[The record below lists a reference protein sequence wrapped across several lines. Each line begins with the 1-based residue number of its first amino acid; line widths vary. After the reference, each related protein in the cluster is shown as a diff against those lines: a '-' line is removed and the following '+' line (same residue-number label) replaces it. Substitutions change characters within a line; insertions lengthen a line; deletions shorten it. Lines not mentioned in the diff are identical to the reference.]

1 MKRSETRSR
10 RKTVKL
16 DAVLAVLL
24 CLVLCCSMP
33 FAVMAEEAADEP
45 ETAAAQ
51 EETPDTTYAGYL
63 RCAADAT
70 TQMVAHAIQENVFL
84 SEGESGWDFRTVEFA
99 SPKLAL
105 LFFPSEEQRSQ
116 ISQVF
121 MNSSVEA
128 VRPMASAVNSQF
140 SEDYAKLADSLYQNG
155 DYTYSDAEG
164 ISMAIVLFFYDRH
177 ISLTMIA
184 SQQDAPQEERQYCA
198 VFLMSDQTVLPTV
211 DETYLSQKLSELGL
225 TGEITQAIYDADEF
239 DAIMEEAGYDSGAEK
254 AMTAAAATD
263 ETYVQM
269 GKELI
274 SGPAY
279 SHNSYVSADEFIN
292 AYAREHEEEYQDPC
306 ELIIKLRDLTEQ
318 AMDGVE
324 GWTWNGIDS
333 VSSEPYTGT
342 LPEKED
348 SMYQADKKI
357 LVVTHDEDHEEGTI
371 SYSIESILPPE
382 NLPGTPEEADQII
395 YVDSSWVYS
404 GMNNGIKIYDSVSSI
419 ALYDAKTMEKIGD
432 IGSTSKTLSGFV
444 MVSGDSYYAPVNW
457 TSIKEQIAEWVGG
470 QSEAETEEE
479 AQQ

>member
-1 MKRSETRSR
+1 MKRSETSSR
-10 RKTVKL
+10 RKIVRL
-16 DAVLAVLL
+16 DAVLAGLL
-24 CLVLCCSMP
+24 CLMLCCSMT
-33 FAVMAEEAADEP
+33 FIVMAENAADEP

-70 TQMVAHAIQENVFL
+70 TQMVARAIQENVFL
-84 SEGESGWDFRTVEFA
+84 TEGENGWDFRTVQFA

-105 LFFPSEEQRSQ
+105 IAFPSEEQRAQ

-128 VRPMASAVNSQF
+128 VRPMASAINSQF
-140 SEDYAKLADSLYQNG
+140 SEDYAKLADSLYQSG

-164 ISMAIVLFFYDRH
+164 ISAAVVLLFYDRH
-177 ISLTMIA
+177 ISLTMIVNP
-184 SQQDAPQEERQYCA
+184 QDAPQEERQYGA
-198 VFLMSDQTVLPTV
+198 VFLMSDHTVLPTV
-211 DETYLSQKLSELGL
+211 DETYLPQKLSEVGL
-225 TGEITQAIYDADEF
+225 TGEISQVLYDAEAYE
-239 DAIMEEAGYDSGAEK
+239 AIMEEAGYDSGAEK
-254 AMTAAAATD
+254 ALAAAAATD

-269 GKELI
+269 GKELV

-279 SHNSYVSADEFIN
+279 SHNSYISADELVN
-292 AYAREHEEEYQDPC
+292 EYVREHEEEYPDPC
-306 ELIIKLRDLTEQ
+306 ELIIKVRDLTGQ
-318 AMDGVE
+318 AMAGVE
-324 GWTWNGIDS
+324 GWMWNGIS
-333 VSSEPYTGT
+333 AVSSEPYTGP

-348 SMYQADKKI
+348 GMYQADKKI

-371 SYSIESILPPE
+371 SYSMESVLPTE

-395 YVDSSWVYS
+395 YVDSSWIYS

-432 IGSTSKTLSGFV
+432 IGSASKTLSGFV

-457 TSIKEQIAEWVGG
+457 SSIQEQILAWVGG
-470 QSEAETEEE
+470 GQSDAETEEE
-479 AQQ
+479 GA

>member
-1 MKRSETRSR
+1 MMKRSETSR
-10 RKTVKL
+10 RRIVGF
-16 DAVLAVLL
+16 DAVLAGFL
-24 CLVLCCSMP
+24 CLMLCCGMT
-33 FAVMAEEAADEP
+33 FAAMAEETADEP

-51 EETPDTTYAGYL
+51 EETPDTAYAGYL

-70 TQMVAHAIQENVFL
+70 TQMVAHAIRENVFL

-99 SPKLAL
+99 SPKLAIV
-105 LFFPSEEQRSQ
+105 FFPSEEQRTQ
-116 ISQVF
+116 MSQVF

-140 SEDYAKLADSLYQNG
+140 SEEYAKLADSLYQNG
-155 DYTYSDAEG
+155 EYTYSDAEG
-164 ISMAIVLFFYDRH
+164 ISMAVVLLFYDRH

-184 SQQDAPQEERQYCA
+184 STQDAPQEERQYGGI
-198 VFLMSDQTVLPTV
+198 FLMSDQTVLPTV
-211 DETYLSQKLSELGL
+211 DETYLSQKLSGLGL
-225 TGEITQAIYDADEF
+225 TGEITQTIYDADEF
-239 DAIMEEAGYDSGAEK
+239 DAIMEEAGYESGAEK
-254 AMTAAAATD
+254 ALTAAAATD

-279 SHNSYVSADEFIN
+279 SHNSYVSADELAN
-292 AYAREHEEEYQDPC
+292 AYAREHGEEYPDPC
-306 ELIIKLRDLTEQ
+306 ELIIKVRDLTEQ
-318 AMDGVE
+318 AMAGVE
-324 GWTWNGIDS
+324 GWTWNGISS
-333 VSSEPYTGT
+333 VPDEPYSGP

-395 YVDSSWVYS
+395 YVDSSWIYS
-404 GMNNGIKIYDSVSSI
+404 GMNNGIKIHDSVSSI
-419 ALYDAKTMEKIGD
+419 ALYDAKTMKKIGD
-432 IGSTSKTLSGFV
+432 IGSTSKTLSGFA

-457 TSIKEQIAEWVGG
+457 NSIKEQITDWVSG
-470 QSEAETEEE
+470 QNEAETEEV
-479 AQQ
+479 QQ

>member
-1 MKRSETRSR
+1 MMKRSGTNR
-10 RKTVKL
+10 RRIVRL
-16 DAVLAVLL
+16 DTAFAVFL
-24 CLVLCCSMP
+24 CLVLCCGMT
-33 FAVMAEEAADEP
+33 FAAMAEEASDEP

-70 TQMVAHAIQENVFL
+70 TQMVSRAIQENAFL

-105 LFFPSEEQRSQ
+105 IFLPSEEQRSQ
-116 ISQVF
+116 MSQLF

-155 DYTYSDAEG
+155 DYTYSDAER
-164 ISMAIVLFFYDRH
+164 ISMAVVLLFYDRH
-177 ISLTMIA
+177 ISLTMI
-184 SQQDAPQEERQYCA
+184 SSLPDAPQEERQYGA

-225 TGEITQAIYDADEF
+225 TGEITQTIYDADEL
-239 DAIMEEAGYDSGAEK
+239 DAIMEEAGYESGAEK
-254 AMTAAAATD
+254 ALAAAAATD

-279 SHNSYVSADEFIN
+279 SHNSYVCADELVN
-292 AYAREHEEEYQDPC
+292 AYAREHGEEYPDPC
-306 ELIIKLRDLTEQ
+306 ELIIKARDLTEQ
-318 AMDGVE
+318 AMAGVE
-324 GWTWNGIDS
+324 GWTWNGISS
-333 VSSEPYTGT
+333 VPSEPYSGP

-357 LVVTHDEDHEEGTI
+357 LVVTHDEDHEEGKI
-371 SYSIESILPPE
+371 DYSIESILPPE
-382 NLPGTPEEADQII
+382 NLPATPEEADQII
-395 YVDSSWVYS
+395 YVDSSWIYS
-404 GMNNGIKIYDSVSSI
+404 GMNNGIKIYDSISSI
-419 ALYDAKTMEKIGD
+419 ALYDAKTMKKIGD
-432 IGSTSKTLSGFV
+432 IGSTSRTLSGFA

-457 TSIKEQIAEWVGG
+457 TSIKEQITNWIGG
-470 QSEAETEEE
+470 QSEVETEEE
-479 AQQ
+479 VQQ